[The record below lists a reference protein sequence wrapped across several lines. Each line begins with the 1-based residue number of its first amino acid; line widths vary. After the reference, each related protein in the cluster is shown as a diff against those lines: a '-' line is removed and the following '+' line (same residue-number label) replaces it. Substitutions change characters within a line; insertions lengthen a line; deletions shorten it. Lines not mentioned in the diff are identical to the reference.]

1 MMLYLFHF
9 CWVTLESPREQC
21 CRQILVSTDTQVQ
34 PAYSPPRSPSLPPQL
49 ALSGASTLISL
60 SVFHHHMKIS
70 LFLNSGK
77 TIIQTIRGIQFAEIP
92 FIFRLWI
99 PRKRK
104 KRTFLEVFCYIKAA
118 CQQQQQ
124 RCGSDVIS
132 TFSQQRSATHPKDN
146 RWLLADF
153 ISRQRQEPEG
163 KTNKSLQSLF
173 ALRNVTPT
181 EHKQICSIKY
191 LHQYA

>member
-1 MMLYLFHF
+1 ML
-9 CWVTLESPREQC
+9 
-21 CRQILVSTDTQVQ
+21 
-34 PAYSPPRSPSLPPQL
+34 PSDPCVHRYTSAARLLPPL
-49 ALSGASTLISL
+49 GPLHFLHSSL
-60 SVFHHHMKIS
+60 SLVRPLSSAFQC
-70 LFLNSGK
+70 F
-77 TIIQTIRGIQFAEIP
+77 TIIWRSHFFSIQE
-92 FIFRLWI
+92 RLSFKLLEEYSLL
-99 PRKRK
+99 RFLSSSAFEFQGKEK

-153 ISRQRQEPEG
+153 ISSQRQEPEG
-163 KTNKSLQSLF
+163 KTNKSVQSLF